1 VRHPGRCEHLAV
13 EPGQDRRAEAVVEET
28 VSADALVGDGHRT
41 VRGDGEPG
49 GELLGCWPTSSGSPF
64 VPWPGRALLQRTFL
78 LLDLGVSMNLPCW
91 REMVTPAGDVV
102 PGINADIAPN
112 RAEAV
117 RWALARISE
126 RPA

>member
-1 VRHPGRCEHLAV
+1 
-13 EPGQDRRAEAVVEET
+13 
-28 VSADALVGDGHRT
+28 
-41 VRGDGEPG
+41 
-49 GELLGCWPTSSGSPF
+49 

-102 PGINADIAPN
+102 PGINAGIAPN